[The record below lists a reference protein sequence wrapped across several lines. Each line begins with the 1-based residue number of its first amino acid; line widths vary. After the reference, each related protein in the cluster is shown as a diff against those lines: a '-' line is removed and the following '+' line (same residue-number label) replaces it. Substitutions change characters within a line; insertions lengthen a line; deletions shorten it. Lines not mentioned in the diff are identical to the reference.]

1 MKQQNYHN
9 PNDNWYFRYRKPSLE
24 SSYRICYYCAV
35 VILIAIAVFLLT
47 GCAGTKYVPVE
58 TVRTE
63 YIYRTDTF
71 MQKDSIIMHDS
82 VYIHSKGDTVLVEK
96 WHTRYKDR
104 AVTKTVVDSF
114 IRTDS
119 VQIPYPVE
127 KKLTKWQQLKMTV
140 GGYSTAFSVLF
151 VLIVLVCCLL
161 RARNNI

>member
-1 MKQQNYHN
+1 MKQQDYHN

-82 VYIHSKGDTVLVEK
+82 VYVHSKGDTVLVEK

-104 AVTKTVVDSF
+104 IVTKTVVDSF

-119 VQIPYPVE
+119 VQVPYPVE
-127 KKLTKWQQLKMTV
+127 KKLTKWQQTKMDV
-140 GGYSTAFSVLF
+140 GGVSIVFCICI
-151 VLIVLVCCLL
+151 IVLLFIGFIL
-161 RARNNI
+161 KARGRI